1 MDHHSEA
8 VAGIASTV
16 KQFYELKQAFRIYH
30 GSTNSTRDSRRHRD
44 RMVDTS
50 KLNRVL
56 KVDTGKKTALVE
68 PNVPM
73 DSLVAETLCYDLVPP
88 VVMEFPGITVGG
100 GFAGTSGESS
110 SFKYG
115 FFDRIVDWI
124 EVVLAN
130 GEIVSASKNE
140 NSDLFY
146 GAASSFGTLGVTTLI
161 ELQLIQAKP
170 YVELTYVNIQSIEE
184 GIQKIEEITKNPSV
198 DYLDG
203 ILFSK
208 EAGIICSGRLVD
220 TRKPNTQIRGF
231 MKRSDPW
238 FYLHAKNVHNRSSGS
253 FTEVIPL
260 VDYLFR
266 YDRGGFWV
274 GRYAFR

>member
-1 MDHHSEA
+1 MDHHNDVVSA
-8 VAGIASTV
+8 IASLV
-16 KQFYELKQAFRIYH
+16 KQFYERKEAFRIYH
-30 GSTNSTRDSRRHRD
+30 GSTNSTRDSNRRRD

-50 KLNRVL
+50 QLNRVL
-56 KVDTGKKTALVE
+56 EVDTQRRTVLVE

-73 DSLVAETLCYDLVPP
+73 DILVAETLRYSLVPP
-88 VVMEFPGITVGG
+88 VVMEFPGITAGG

-115 FFDRIVDWI
+115 FFDRTVNWI
-124 EVVLAN
+124 EMVLAN

-161 ELQLIQAKP
+161 ELQLVEAKK
-170 YVELTYVNIQSIEE
+170 YVELTYINISSMAE
-184 GIQKIEEITKNPSV
+184 GIRKIEKIAKDPSV

-208 EAGIICSGRLVD
+208 NSGVICFGHLVD
-220 TRKPNTQIRGF
+220 THKPNTQIQRF
-231 MKRSDPW
+231 MKSSDPW
-238 FYLHAKNVHNRSSGS
+238 FYLHAKKVYDSSSGS
-253 FTEVIPL
+253 FTEAIPL
-260 VDYLFR
+260 TDYLFR

-274 GRYAFR
+274 ARYAFR